1 MIETNVS
8 AAETAHS
15 SGERRGRRDTTFL
28 INETHTMIDIRKL
41 KELVR
46 LMVENELTE
55 IDLHDQQETVTI
67 KRGTEQGAIMQQ
79 PFVYGGGA
87 AVAAPATAGSGG
99 DPGGETY
106 QKAIESP
113 MVGTFYTKPTPDA
126 KAFVSVGDSV
136 GPDTVV
142 CLVEAM
148 KVFNEI
154 KAEQSGVVERI
165 LVNDGD
171 AVEFGQALIVLK

>member
-1 MIETNVS
+1 
-8 AAETAHS
+8 
-15 SGERRGRRDTTFL
+15 
-28 INETHTMIDIRKL
+28 MIDIRKL

-67 KRGTEQGAIMQQ
+67 KRGNDQAPVIQHQ
-79 PFVYGGGA
+79 P
-87 AVAAPATAGSGG
+87 VAAPAPAAAAPAAAAPAAAEAPAASADAGLKS
-99 DPGGETY
+99 
-106 QKAIESP
+106 IESP
-113 MVGTFYTKPTPDA
+113 MVGTFYTKPDPDS
-126 KAFVSVGDSV
+126 KAFVSVGDNV

-154 KAEQSGVVERI
+154 KAEQSGVVEKI
-165 LVNDGD
+165 LVKDGD
-171 AVEFGQALIVLK
+171 AVEFGQPLIQLK